1 MRIQIFGD
9 DRESTLLEQ
18 ARQLVDDAVTESGLT
33 DAEIEVIPVHSD
45 DEAKALRSLGAP
57 TVRIDGFD
65 AEYAEREPPE
75 TTFGARYYSTPDG
88 WQRLPERGMIVFAIK
103 EAQARA
109 ARRQT
114 AT

>member
-9 DRESTLLEQ
+9 DREPLLDQARTLVEDAVEQ
-18 ARQLVDDAVTESGLT
+18 AGVT
-33 DAEIEVIPVHSD
+33 DAEIEVVPIHSD

-75 TTFGARYYSTPDG
+75 TTFGPRYYSTPDG

>member
-9 DRESTLLEQ
+9 DREPVLENARTLVEEAVAQ
-18 ARQLVDDAVTESGLT
+18 AGVP
-33 DAEIEVIPVHSD
+33 DAEIEVIPIQND
-45 DEAKALRSLGAP
+45 DQAKAQRSLGAP

-75 TTFGARYYSTPDG
+75 TTAGARYYSTPDG

-109 ARRQT
+109 ARRQA

>member
-9 DRESTLLEQ
+9 DREPVLE
-18 ARQLVDDAVTESGLT
+18 AAKTLVDEAVAQAGVT
-33 DAEIEVIPVHSD
+33 DAEIEVVPVHNE
-45 DEAKALRSLGAP
+45 DEAKAVRSLGAP

-75 TTFGARYYSTPDG
+75 TTAGARYYSTPDG

-103 EAQARA
+103 EAQGRA
-109 ARRQT
+109 SRRQA

>member
-9 DRESTLLEQ
+9 DRETVLER
-18 ARQLVDDAVTESGLT
+18 ARELVDEAVAQAGLT
-33 DAEIEVIPVHSD
+33 DVEIEVVAVHND
-45 DEAKALRSLGAP
+45 DEAKSVRSLGAP

-75 TTFGARYYSTPDG
+75 TTAGARYYSTPEG

-109 ARRQT
+109 ARKQT
-114 AT
+114 AS

>member
-1 MRIQIFGD
+1 MRIQIYGD
-9 DRESTLLEQ
+9 DREPILE
-18 ARQLVDDAVTESGLT
+18 RTRELVDEAVAQAGLT
-33 DAEIEVIPVHSD
+33 DVEIELIAIHND
-45 DEAKALRSLGAP
+45 DEAKAQRSLGAP

-75 TTFGARYYSTPDG
+75 TTAGARYYSTPDG

-109 ARRQT
+109 ARRQ
-114 AT
+114 AAS